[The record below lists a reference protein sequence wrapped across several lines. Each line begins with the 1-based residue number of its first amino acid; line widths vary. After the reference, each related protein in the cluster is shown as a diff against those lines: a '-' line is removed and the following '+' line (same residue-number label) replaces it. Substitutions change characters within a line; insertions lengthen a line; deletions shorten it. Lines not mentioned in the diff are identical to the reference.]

1 MANSNDKI
9 AKLKSRLEAVDE
21 KIKALTAERKS
32 LTEKIKDAENAQLV
46 EMIRNAALGGEPSD
60 LAQDFAAFMRERE
73 AQSEQTSEAA
83 ASGVSA

>member
-46 EMIRNAALGGEPSD
+46 EMIRNAAPGGEPSD